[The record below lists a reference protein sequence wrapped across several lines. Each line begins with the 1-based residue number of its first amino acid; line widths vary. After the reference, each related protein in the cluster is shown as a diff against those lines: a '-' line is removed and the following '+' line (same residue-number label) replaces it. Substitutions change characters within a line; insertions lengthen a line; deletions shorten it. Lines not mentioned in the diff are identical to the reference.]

1 MIYIYKNTK
10 KFYIENILK
19 INNYLF
25 YGFGFTL
32 LYYNPYLFLNS
43 IIFILLFNNINMDLK
58 INNENSFKI
67 PYFNINGILIDSE
80 DQKLDNNCIIAEV
93 KKDINED
100 DIRKIENHEDNN
112 DIITEVNKESL
123 EEVKKEIDEEDEE
136 DYEEDVMGNKYKRQ
150 DRYFTKI

>member
-1 MIYIYKNTK
+1 MICIYKNTK